1 MSDATPT
8 SGTALGFVAGV
19 ILDILGIEIP
29 PLMWSVIGASFMQGY
44 SSVETTKLRA
54 IVQVVGSGLLGTVIG
69 LTITNLGGI
78 TYEPAKYLACALG
91 GFGAHPVLQA
101 LLKKLVERIEGAAK

>member
-1 MSDATPT
+1 MADATPT
-8 SGTALGFVAGV
+8 SATALGVVAGV
-19 ILDILGIEIP
+19 ILDILGIELP

-44 SSVETTKLRA
+44 SAVETSKTRA
-54 IVQVVGSGLLGTVIG
+54 VIQVIGSGLLGTVIG

-78 TYEPAKYLACALG
+78 SFEPAKYLACALG

-101 LLKKLVERIEGAAK
+101 LLKRLIEKIEGAAK